1 MSHLPH
7 FQADE
12 SPGNYFIAAHTGSRN
27 IGGRKITL
35 GIGSLSANEEYAR
48 QLRSSL
54 CELTAGNETPETAHG
69 G

>member
-1 MSHLPH
+1 MCYLPDL
-7 FQADE
+7 QADE
-12 SPGNYFIAAHTGSRN
+12 SPSNYLIAAHTGSRN
-27 IGGRKITL
+27 TDCRRTTM

-54 CELTAGNETPETAHG
+54 CELTAGNDRPETARG